1 MSSPYDQEIAE
12 LTAEYQ
18 RRREGLGDMQRGLRA
33 IAATATAPR
42 QVVQVT
48 VGHGGEVTE
57 LKFPT
62 NAYRRMAP
70 VELATTILATI
81 AEAREKALGEASALL
96 APMLPPG
103 FDARAMFSGE
113 TELDTL
119 LPEEPVSF
127 RNWH

>member
-18 RRREGLGDMQRGLRA
+18 RRREGLGEMQRRLQS
-33 IAATATAPR
+33 ISVTATSPR
-42 QVVQVT
+42 QVVQAT
-48 VGHGGEVTE
+48 VAHGGEVTE

-70 VELATTILATI
+70 AELATAILTTIT
-81 AEAREKALGEASALL
+81 EARDKALNEAAELL

-103 FDARAMFSGE
+103 LNAREMFSGQ
-113 TELDTL
+113 TDLGTL
-119 LPEEPVSF
+119 MPEEPVSF